1 MDTINMNSKMQEM
14 MDWNRNHIRNIE
26 KGIILEDRFGVLY
39 DVVAQR
45 ISNKINDF
53 VLIRLRD
60 GRQVVVDYKEMK
72 QYLADKELEV
82 YLTLDEIE
90 SQ

>member
-45 ISNKINDF
+45 ISNGINDF

-60 GRQVVVDYKEMK
+60 GRQVVVDYKEMR

>member
-1 MDTINMNSKMQEM
+1 MNSKMQEM

-45 ISNKINDF
+45 ISNGINDF

-60 GRQVVVDYKEMK
+60 GRQVVVDYKEMR

>member
-45 ISNKINDF
+45 ISNGINDF

>member
-1 MDTINMNSKMQEM
+1 MNSKMQEM

-45 ISNKINDF
+45 ISNGINDF

-82 YLTLDEIE
+82 YLTLDEVE

>member
-1 MDTINMNSKMQEM
+1 MNSKMQEM

-45 ISNKINDF
+45 ISNGINDF